1 MQERLLHIDTAL
13 LTKRTVVRRFREND
27 GELLYR
33 LVQKNLS
40 FLEDHFTTSIEKAN
54 SQANAEFFIRE
65 MLSNW
70 LLQKSYSFGI
80 WEGEKADLIGVIRI
94 TNINWRVPTGELSFF
109 IDHDFSGK
117 GIMTEALGAVLN
129 FAFRQLEMEKLYVR
143 SAMDNYASQ
152 RVVRKWGFRREG
164 DLRDAFRKLSGT
176 LIDVMLLG
184 LSRTDFEELV
194 RTT

>member
-1 MQERLLHIDTAL
+1 MQERLLQIDTAL
-13 LTKRTVVRRFREND
+13 LTKRTVVRRFREQD
-27 GELLYR
+27 GQLLYR
-33 LVQKNLS
+33 LVQKNYS
-40 FLEDHFTTSIEKAN
+40 FLEDHFTTSLEKAN
-54 SQANAEFFIRE
+54 SLSNAEFFVRE

-80 WEGEKADLIGVIRI
+80 WEGEKADLIGVVRI

-109 IDHDFSGK
+109 IDYDHSGK
-117 GIMTEALGAVLN
+117 GMMTEAMGAILA
-129 FAFRQLEMEKLYVR
+129 FAFRQLEIEKLYVR
-143 SAMDNYASQ
+143 TAMDNYASQ

-164 DLRDAFRKLSGT
+164 DLRDAFRKLSGA

-194 RTT
+194 RK